1 MSIRSSINFS
11 NIYEKDKKMKKM
23 LALKGSDRLQSQFHV
38 TDWPENNFF
47 WTNDLTYRSR
57 ALVTKIK
64 ITTFAARDKHKN

>member
-23 LALKGSDRLQSQFHV
+23 LALKGSDRLQSPFHV

-64 ITTFAARDKHKN
+64 ITTFAAGAKHKN

>member
-1 MSIRSSINFS
+1 
-11 NIYEKDKKMKKM
+11 M
-23 LALKGSDRLQSQFHV
+23 LALKGSDRLQSPFHV

-64 ITTFAARDKHKN
+64 ITTFAAGDKHKN